1 MRLINVNC
9 SDKESFK
16 YSIVLYLNYY
26 SIKKSHS
33 RKTLTN
39 KNINP
44 NTHIKFNQSNDLV
57 QFEKDNPLIDLL
69 VIDINENP
77 LFLTRNKAKIR
88 ITMVKLNYYRYS
100 LTKPSINTFKDNK
113 YEQNK
118 LISDN
123 VNRESSYVLTSDTI
137 YDLKL
142 L

>member
-9 SDKESFK
+9 SDKQSFK

-57 QFEKDNPLIDLL
+57 QLEKDNPLIDLL

-77 LFLTRNKAKIR
+77 
-88 ITMVKLNYYRYS
+88 
-100 LTKPSINTFKDNK
+100 TK
-113 YEQNK
+113 
-118 LISDN
+118 
-123 VNRESSYVLTSDTI
+123 
-137 YDLKL
+137 
-142 L
+142 